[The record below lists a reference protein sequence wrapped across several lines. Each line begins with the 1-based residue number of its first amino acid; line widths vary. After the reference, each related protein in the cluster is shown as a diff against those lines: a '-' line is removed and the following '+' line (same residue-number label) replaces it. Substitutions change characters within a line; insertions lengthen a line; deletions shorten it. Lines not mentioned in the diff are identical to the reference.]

1 LQSCPDKLAIV
12 VHSVAH
18 SSAIGGNTWGN
29 TNVFVHDIGAGRRAL
44 EAVFAVYKSQ
54 ETGRAVRTAALRLE

>member
-1 LQSCPDKLAIV
+1 MGKHECV
-12 VHSVAH
+12 
-18 SSAIGGNTWGN
+18 
-29 TNVFVHDIGAGRRAL
+29 VHDIGAGRRAL